1 MFLPTTNKEVAA
13 LGWDYIDVILFTGD
27 AYIDHPSFGAAVIS
41 RVLEDEG
48 LRVAVVPQPNW
59 RDDLRDFRKLGAP
72 KMFFAVTAGAMDSMV
87 NHYTAAKRLR
97 SDDAYSIDG
106 KSGFRPD
113 RTTDVYCKIL
123 KDLYPDTPIVI
134 GGIEA
139 SQRRFTHYDYWDDKL
154 RESIM
159 VTSGADLMTYGMGEK
174 AMRQLARRLK
184 DGDDFHSIKDIP
196 QTAYLSDIRQVDIE
210 LAPHSKCLE
219 SKRAEA
225 QNFKIFET
233 ESNKYAPTAV
243 LGQRVRDK
251 MVICNPAFPPLTT
264 EELDAI
270 YALPYTRQPH
280 PRYKGKRIPAFDMIK
295 YSITMHRGC
304 FGGCS
309 FCTISA
315 HQGKY
320 IVSRSEE
327 SILNEVRQIVAD
339 KDFKGYI
346 SDLGGPSANMYTLRG
361 KNFEACKKCSKPS
374 CLHPKLCPN
383 MNRDHSVLINLY
395 RQVRN
400 IDGLKKATIGSGIRY
415 DLATAEYIEEVM
427 RYHVSGRLKVAPE
440 HTSSAVLNIMR
451 KPDFSNFI
459 EFDRLFHEVNAK
471 YALKEQLI
479 PYFISSHP
487 GCTDV
492 DMAEMAAITK
502 NLNFQLEQVQDFTPT
517 PMTLSTEMYYT
528 GLNPYTMEPVKT
540 AHTAEQKKG
549 QRRFF
554 FWYKPEEKQDI
565 IRKLKEIGR
574 PDLIERLYG
583 IRQSTPNK
591 QSVTTK
597 QLTLDREFSKKK
609 DQNKNRHRR

>member
-1 MFLPTTNKEVAA
+1 MFLPTTAKEVAA
-13 LGWDYIDVILFTGD
+13 LGWDYLDVIIFTGD
-27 AYIDHPSFGAAVIS
+27 AYIDHPAFGSAVIA
-41 RVLEDEG
+41 RVLEAEG
-48 LRVAVVPQPNW
+48 LKVAVVPQPNW

-72 KMFFAVTAGAMDSMV
+72 RMFFAVTAGAMDSMV

-113 RTTDVYCKIL
+113 RATDVYCHIL
-123 KDLYPDTPIVI
+123 KELYPSTPIVI

-154 RESIM
+154 RESIL
-159 VTSGADLMTYGMGEK
+159 VTSGADLLVCGMGEK
-174 AMRQLARRLK
+174 PMQTLVRRLK
-184 DGDDFHSIKDIP
+184 SGDDFASIKDIN
-196 QTAYLSDIRQVDIE
+196 QTAYLSDIQQVDIE

-233 ESNKYAPTAV
+233 ESNKMAPTAQ
-243 LGQRVRDK
+243 LGQRVGNK
-251 MVICNPAFPPLTT
+251 MVVCNPAFPPLTT

-270 YALPYTRQPH
+270 YDLPYTRQPH

-295 YSITMHRGC
+295 YSVTLHRGC

-315 HQGKY
+315 HQGKH
-320 IVSRSEE
+320 IVSRSKE
-327 SILNEVRQIVAD
+327 SILREVRQIVSD

-346 SDLGGPSANMYTLRG
+346 SDLGGPSANMYRLTG
-361 KNFEACKKCSKPS
+361 KNLEVCRKCSKPS
-374 CLHPKLCPN
+374 CLHPAICSNL
-383 MNRDHSVLINLY
+383 NRDHSPLIDLY
-395 RQVRN
+395 RSVRKVE
-400 IDGLKKATIGSGIRY
+400 GVKKATIGSGIRY
-415 DLATAEYIEEVM
+415 DLATPEYIEEVV

-440 HTSSAVLNIMR
+440 HTSNKVLNLMR
-451 KPDFSNFI
+451 KPAFENFI
-459 EFDRLFHEVNAK
+459 QFDSLFNEINTK
-471 YALKEQLI
+471 FALREQLI

-492 DMAEMAAITK
+492 DMAEMAVATK
-502 NLNFQLEQVQDFTPT
+502 SLNFHLEQVQDFTPT

-528 GLNPYTMEPVKT
+528 GLNPYTMEPVKCART
-540 AHTAEQKKG
+540 IEQKKA
-549 QRRFF
+549 QRNFF
-554 FWYKPEEKQDI
+554 FWYKPDEKRNI

-574 PDLIERLYG
+574 ADLIEKLYR
-583 IRQSTPNK
+583 I
-591 QSVTTK
+591 
-597 QLTLDREFSKKK
+597 
-609 DQNKNRHRR
+609 KN